1 MCFNN
6 SRIHLIS
13 LFCVVALMM
22 ALILTA
28 CTGKDPEDPTSS
40 TSDPITD
47 ESETDTAPET
57 EWEDTSIAA
66 DETES
71 VTDDGESTTEA
82 PTTEEATSDSD
93 HDEEMEND
101 EPPAR
106 LNAPACDNITLN
118 AYLIPMTSEEERR
131 AMMQLCKDADIDLLS
146 HVYPTNPYNT
156 RAHTL
161 QWYTGAMADAAEYGL
176 LLQVRDR
183 SFFGNLLD
191 MSDEEI
197 RALAQSYAD
206 LPGFGGFNVVDE
218 PYIPSPYARIE
229 NVIREV
235 FPTTYVNVNF
245 LPRGSYPNGEYIRRL
260 CDYGGLLTAGGT
272 LSLDTYN
279 FDLNGGVNEYALFSN
294 YEDLR
299 QAGLLTK
306 NNTAVYVQ
314 SVGLSGNYR
323 RPSGSDLRYN
333 MMAALAYGIK
343 EIKFFTWGTPPQGEG
358 AYTDAILDRNN
369 QPTDLY
375 YEVVKINKKIH
386 AMGTHLA
393 ACDATYVYHGRNKSN
408 GAYAIVPKD
417 LFVQAKNAD
426 VILSLM
432 EERAGDGEYLF
443 VVNKDFKN
451 EQEFTLTFSGI
462 SKVYLVSDE
471 TGELTETAL
480 TNGELTLTLAAG
492 DATLIKL
499 PEGDFIKPAEKTDK
513 NLALGGAVSG
523 NTTASDKGYY
533 LYNLTDG
540 KINTAEAARVLTNQ
554 GCEPI
559 LTVDLGTVQSINR
572 VDIYPAGTGAMCGA
586 SNPSAFTIL
595 VSADGL
601 TWKQVA
607 SNTEPLSREYVS
619 VFRFEN
625 TDARFIRLRFAEG
638 EGMGSYVDIGELMAY
653 NDDGS
658 IEDEIKTSYTV
669 EHIYADTN
677 LALKK
682 PVVAYSSTTDV
693 PDWSCHHTY
702 INDGNTTSLGW
713 ASQLNVNPKPNAT
726 EYIVIDLLGV
736 YDVNCIKLYPRGVLN
751 GLNVFPEDYEIQVSM
766 DGVSFTTVKS
776 VTGDNKPQ
784 TQDVRVLE
792 FDTTPARF
800 IRLYATKL
808 TLFGSAGQGYGIEMN
823 EMEVYGDYPENNSKP
838 TIPDLPNVA
847 LNKPIADYSSTID
860 EPSWSCH
867 STYLT
872 DGSMT
877 NGWATGFNRHDTP
890 DGEEWITIDLEA
902 VYDIS
907 CVKLVPRA
915 MVGGLN
921 VFPENYEIQVSM
933 DGVSFTTV
941 KAVEGDNIPVTSEDR
956 ILLFDATPARYVRLR
971 ATRMTH
977 FSSTA
982 TGGYGV
988 ELNEMEVYGKPHKD

>member
-1 MCFNN
+1 MRHTT
-6 SRIHLIS
+6 RILHLC
-13 LFCVVALMM
+13 LFLLLSMTVSVGVLASCNRQD
-22 ALILTA
+22 
-28 CTGKDPEDPTSS
+28 G
-40 TSDPITD
+40 
-47 ESETDTAPET
+47 
-57 EWEDTSIAA
+57 EDTSAVTGEPTA
-66 DETES
+66 EPATDGGDTDEGNTSGDTEETTEDVTEAS
-71 VTDDGESTTEA
+71 TDDTAALGEPSERTE
-82 PTTEEATSDSD
+82 T
-93 HDEEMEND
+93 
-101 EPPAR
+101 
-106 LNAPACDNITLN
+106 PACENITLN

-161 QWYTGAMADAAEYGL
+161 EWYTAAMADAAEYGL
-176 LLQVRDR
+176 LLQTRDKAFLG
-183 SFFGNLLD
+183 SPLT
-191 MSDEEI
+191 MTDEEVL
-197 RALAQSYAD
+197 ALAKSYES
-206 LPGFGGFNVVDE
+206 LPGFGGFYVVDE
-218 PYIPSPYARIE
+218 PYDASPYARME
-229 NVIREV
+229 NLLREV
-235 FPTTYVNVNF
+235 CPTTYVNVNF
-245 LPRGSYPNGEYIRRL
+245 FPRGVYPNGEYIRRL
-260 CDYGGLLTAGGT
+260 CDYGGLLTTGGT

-279 FDLNGGVNEYALFSN
+279 FDLNGGVNEYGLFEN

-299 QAGLLTK
+299 QAGLKTK

-314 SVGLSGNYR
+314 SVGLSGSYR
-323 RPSGSDLRYN
+323 RPTGSDLRYN

-417 LFVQAKNAD
+417 LFVQVSNAD

-432 EERAGDGEYLF
+432 EERAGSGEYLF
-443 VVNKDFKN
+443 VVNKNFN
-451 EQEFTLTFSGI
+451 AEQTVTLAFTGVTR
-462 SKVYLVSDE
+462 VYLVSDE

-480 TNGELTLTLAAG
+480 TDGKLTLTLAAG
-492 DATLIKL
+492 DGALVKL
-499 PEGDFIKPAEKTDK
+499 PEGDFIRPAEKTDK
-513 NLALGGAVSG
+513 NLALGAGVSG

-540 KINTAEAARVLTNQ
+540 RINAAEATRVLTDR
-554 GCEPI
+554 GYEPI
-559 LTVDLGTVQSINR
+559 LTVDLGAVQSINR

-595 VSADGL
+595 VSADGK

-607 SNTEPLSREYVS
+607 ANTETLSREYVS

-625 TDARFIRLRFAEG
+625 TDARFVRLRFAEG
-638 EGMGSYVDIGELMAY
+638 EGLGSYADIGELMVY

-658 IEDEIKTSYTV
+658 IEDEIKTAYAV
-669 EHIYADTN
+669 ENIYADTN

-736 YDVNCIKLYPRGVLN
+736 YNVNCVKLYPRGVLN
-751 GLNVFPEDYEIQVSM
+751 GLNVFPEDYEIQVSV
-766 DGVSFTTVKS
+766 DGESFTTVKS

-792 FDTTPARF
+792 FDTVPARF
-800 IRLYATKL
+800 IRLYATRL

-823 EMEVYGDYPENNSKP
+823 ELEVYGDYPENTSKP

-847 LNKPIADYSSTID
+847 LNKPVADYSSSIQ
-860 EPSWSCH
+860 EPTWNCH

-877 NGWATGFNRHDTP
+877 NGWATGFNRHTTP
-890 DGEEWITIDLEA
+890 DGEEWITVDLEA

-907 CVKLVPRA
+907 CVRLVPRA

-933 DGVSFTTV
+933 DGQTFTTV

-971 ATRMTH
+971 ATRLTH
-977 FSSTA
+977 FSSTD

-988 ELNEMEVYGKPHKD
+988 ELNEMEVYGEPHED

>member
-1 MCFNN
+1 MRHTT
-6 SRIHLIS
+6 RILHLC
-13 LFCVVALMM
+13 LFLLLSMTVSVGVLASCNRQD
-22 ALILTA
+22 
-28 CTGKDPEDPTSS
+28 G
-40 TSDPITD
+40 
-47 ESETDTAPET
+47 
-57 EWEDTSIAA
+57 EDTSAVTGEPTA
-66 DETES
+66 DPATDGGDTDEGNTSGDTEETTEDVTEAS
-71 VTDDGESTTEA
+71 TDDTAALGEPSER
-82 PTTEEATSDSD
+82 TS
-93 HDEEMEND
+93 
-101 EPPAR
+101 
-106 LNAPACDNITLN
+106 APACENITLN

-146 HVYPTNPYNT
+146 HVYPTIPYNT

-161 QWYTGAMADAAEYGL
+161 EWYTAAMADAAEYGL
-176 LLQVRDR
+176 LLQTRDKAFLG
-183 SFFGNLLD
+183 SPLT
-191 MSDEEI
+191 MTDEEVL
-197 RALAQSYAD
+197 ALAKSYES
-206 LPGFGGFNVVDE
+206 LPGFGGFYVVDE
-218 PYIPSPYARIE
+218 PYDASPYARME
-229 NVIREV
+229 NLLREV
-235 FPTTYVNVNF
+235 CPATYVNVNF
-245 LPRGSYPNGEYIRRL
+245 FPRGVYPNGEYIRRL
-260 CDYGGLLTAGGT
+260 CDYGGLLTTGGT

-279 FDLNGGVNEYALFSN
+279 FDLNGGVNEYGLFEN

-299 QAGLLTK
+299 QAGLKTK

-314 SVGLSGNYR
+314 SVGLSGSYR
-323 RPSGSDLRYN
+323 RPTGSDLRYN

-417 LFVQAKNAD
+417 LFVQVSNAD

-432 EERAGDGEYLF
+432 EERAGSGEYLF
-443 VVNKDFKN
+443 VVNKNFN
-451 EQEFTLTFSGI
+451 AEQTVTLAFTGVTG
-462 SKVYLVSDE
+462 VYLVSDE

-480 TNGELTLTLAAG
+480 TDGKLTLTLAAG
-492 DATLIKL
+492 DGALVKL
-499 PEGDFIKPAEKTDK
+499 PEGDFIRPAEKTDK
-513 NLALGGAVSG
+513 NLALGAGVSG

-540 KINTAEAARVLTNQ
+540 RINAAEAARVLTDR
-554 GCEPI
+554 GYEPI
-559 LTVDLGTVQSINR
+559 LTVDLGAVQSINR

-595 VSADGL
+595 VSADGK

-607 SNTEPLSREYVS
+607 ANTETLSREYVS

-625 TDARFIRLRFAEG
+625 TDARFVRLRFAEG
-638 EGMGSYVDIGELMAY
+638 EGLGSYADIAELMVY

-658 IEDEIKTSYTV
+658 IEDEIKTAYAV
-669 EHIYADTN
+669 ENIYADTN

-736 YDVNCIKLYPRGVLN
+736 YNVNCVKLYPRGVLN
-751 GLNVFPEDYEIQVSM
+751 GLNVFPEDYEIQVSV
-766 DGVSFTTVKS
+766 DGETFTTVKS

-792 FDTTPARF
+792 FDTVPARF

-808 TLFGSAGQGYGIEMN
+808 TLFGSAGQGYG
-823 EMEVYGDYPENNSKP
+823 
-838 TIPDLPNVA
+838 
-847 LNKPIADYSSTID
+847 
-860 EPSWSCH
+860 
-867 STYLT
+867 
-872 DGSMT
+872 
-877 NGWATGFNRHDTP
+877 
-890 DGEEWITIDLEA
+890 
-902 VYDIS
+902 
-907 CVKLVPRA
+907 
-915 MVGGLN
+915 
-921 VFPENYEIQVSM
+921 
-933 DGVSFTTV
+933 
-941 KAVEGDNIPVTSEDR
+941 
-956 ILLFDATPARYVRLR
+956 
-971 ATRMTH
+971 
-977 FSSTA
+977 
-982 TGGYGV
+982 V
-988 ELNEMEVYGKPHKD
+988 ELNEMEVYGEPHED